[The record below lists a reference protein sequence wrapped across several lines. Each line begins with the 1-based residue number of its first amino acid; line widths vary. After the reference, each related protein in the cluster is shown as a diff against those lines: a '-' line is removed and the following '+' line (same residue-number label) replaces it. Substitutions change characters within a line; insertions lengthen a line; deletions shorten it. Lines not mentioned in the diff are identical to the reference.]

1 MFRLREL
8 LIDEGF
14 QARHKHKP
22 QDFTRE
28 RKLTFITVVI
38 GLINLLNRSLAVELN
53 KLLGLLQGKGQC
65 CSKQAFSQQR
75 EKLAPSA
82 FIALNDSLIEE
93 FYRDGFFEHFH
104 GLRLLACDGS
114 TFSLPNTS
122 SVIDY
127 FGVATNQLGSVAMGR
142 ASTIYDVLNQ
152 LTLSALLKPYKADER
167 SMLFEQLES
176 LPTRSLPSLLLL
188 DRGYPSFLVMALLQ
202 KKGLHFIMR
211 LPLSNSFA
219 EALAFAAS
227 QEKDAVI
234 DFDLKQG
241 SRQRDKTLQQVVTQL
256 PSSMLRLRLLRFA
269 LPSGETEYLISDLTD
284 PHQYPYALFYQA
296 YGLRWAVET
305 QFRVE
310 QMQLEIENFSGKKKD
325 SVLQEFHASI
335 LCSNLQ
341 AVLALDAGQRRTQ
354 KQAGKPLKHAYK
366 INRAVSLGLLKD
378 ELLSLLDNR
387 QSLEEAYEQLVTK
400 MQRFVISSPPGRK
413 FPRKRKRKHKNTS
426 KRRRP
431 T

>member
-1 MFRLREL
+1 M
-8 LIDEGF
+8 
-14 QARHKHKP
+14 
-22 QDFTRE
+22 
-28 RKLTFITVVI
+28 V

-53 KLLGLLQGKGQC
+53 KFLGLLKGKGQC
-65 CSKQAFSQQR
+65 CSKQAFSKQR

-82 FIALNDSLIEE
+82 FVALNDALIEE
-93 FYRDGFFEHFH
+93 FYSDGLFERFH

-122 SVIDY
+122 SVIDH
-127 FGVATNQLGSVAMGR
+127 FGVVTNQRGSVAMGR
-142 ASTIYDVLNQ
+142 ASVIYDVLNQ
-152 LTLSALLKPYKADER
+152 LTLSALLKPYKTDER

-176 LPTRSLPSLLLL
+176 LELNFPSVLLL
-188 DRGYPSFLVMALLQ
+188 DRGYPGILLMALLQ

-211 LPLSNSFA
+211 LPASNTFA

-227 QEKDAVI
+227 EEEDAVI

-241 SRQRDKTLQQVVTQL
+241 SRQRDKALQEVVAQL
-256 PSSMLRLRLLRFA
+256 PCAVLQLRLLRFT
-269 LPSGETEYLISDLTD
+269 LPSGETEFLITDLTD
-284 PHQYPYALFYQA
+284 SGQYPYALFYQA

-305 QFRVE
+305 QFRVDKV
-310 QMQLEIENFSGKKKD
+310 QLEIENFSGKKKE

-341 AVLALDAGQRRTQ
+341 ALLALDAGERRKQQQ
-354 KQAGKPLKHAYK
+354 KQAEKPLKHEYK

-378 ELLSLLDNR
+378 ELLSLLDSK
-387 QSLEEAYEQLVTK
+387 QSLEEAYEQLVAK
-400 MQRFVISSPPGRK
+400 MQRFVISSPPGRQ
-413 FPRKRKRKHKNTS
+413 FSRKRKRKHKNTN

>member
-1 MFRLREL
+1 M
-8 LIDEGF
+8 IS
-14 QARHKHKP
+14 
-22 QDFTRE
+22 
-28 RKLTFITVVI
+28 
-38 GLINLLNRSLAVELN
+38 LINLLNRSLAVELN
-53 KLLGLLQGKGQC
+53 KFLGLLQGKGQC
-65 CSKQAFSQQR
+65 CSKQAFSKQR

-82 FIALNDSLIEE
+82 FVALNDALIEE
-93 FYRDGFFEHFH
+93 FYRDNLFEHFH

-114 TFSLPNTS
+114 TFSLPNTA

-127 FGVATNQLGSVAMGR
+127 FGVVTNQRGSVAMGR
-142 ASTIYDVLNQ
+142 CSTIFDVLNQ
-152 LTLSALLKPYKADER
+152 LTLSAVLKPYKADER

-176 LPTRSLPSLLLL
+176 LQTSIPSLLLL

-219 EALAFAAS
+219 EALTFAAS

-241 SRQRDKTLQQVVTQL
+241 SRQSDKPLQEVVSQL
-256 PSSMLRLRLLRFA
+256 PCSVLRLRLLRFT

-284 PHQYPYALFYQA
+284 SHQYPSALFYQA
-296 YGLRWAVET
+296 YGFRWAIET

-310 QMQLEIENFSGKKKD
+310 KVQLEIENFSGKKKE

-341 AVLALDAGQRRTQ
+341 ALLALDAAERRTQ
-354 KQAGKPLKHAYK
+354 KKAGKKPLKHEYK

-378 ELLSLLDNR
+378 ELLSLLDSK
-387 QSLEEAYEQLVTK
+387 QSLEEAYEQLIVK

>member
-1 MFRLREL
+1 M
-8 LIDEGF
+8 
-14 QARHKHKP
+14 
-22 QDFTRE
+22 
-28 RKLTFITVVI
+28 VI

-53 KLLGLLQGKGQC
+53 KFLGLLQGKGQC
-65 CSKQAFSQQR
+65 CSKQAFSKQR

-82 FIALNDSLIEE
+82 FVALNHALIQE
-93 FYRDGFFEHFH
+93 FYSDGLFKRFH

-114 TFSLPNTS
+114 TFSVPNTS
-122 SVIDY
+122 SVIEH
-127 FGVATNQLGSVAMGR
+127 FGVVTNQEGSVAMARGS
-142 ASTIYDVLNQ
+142 AIYDVLNE
-152 LTLSALLKPYKADER
+152 LTISALLKPYKADER

-176 LPTRSLPSLLLL
+176 LEINSPSLLLL
-188 DRGYPSFLVMALLQ
+188 DRGYPSLLVMALLQ

-211 LPLSNSFA
+211 LPVSNSFA
-219 EALAFAAS
+219 EALAFADS
-227 QEKDAVI
+227 GKEDDI
-234 DFDLKQG
+234 INFDLKQSG
-241 SRQRDKTLQQVVTQL
+241 RQKDKILQQLVAQL
-256 PSSMLRLRLLRFA
+256 PCAVLQLRLLRFT
-269 LPSGETEYLISDLTD
+269 LPSGEPEYLISDLTD
-284 PHQYPYALFYQA
+284 SSQYPGALFYQA
-296 YGLRWAVET
+296 YGLRWGVET

-310 QMQLEIENFSGKKKD
+310 KVQLEVENFSGKKKE

-341 AVLALDAGQRRTQ
+341 ALLALDAGNRRNQQQ
-354 KQAGKPLKHAYK
+354 KQREKPLKHEYK

-378 ELLSLLDNR
+378 ELLSLLDSK

-400 MQRFVISSPPGRK
+400 MQRFVISSPPGRQ